1 MDGLADGYRSPA
13 PCLVFV
19 ILLELVLEVW
29 KSSDYISTMQR
40 LPLLLALVSFFGFS
54 LIEFLP
60 AQTSSP
66 PVTRS
71 RSQDRAI
78 APRNDRD
85 NYTIPKLE
93 YPNADVLS
101 ILRIYEEL
109 TGKKL
114 VYDKTVQG
122 QVNIVIS
129 TPVTKEEAIRI
140 IEINL
145 ILNGFSLVPAEGD
158 IVKVLGISK
167 NPRSAGVPIYN
178 SDEELPE
185 GDQVVSMLFK
195 LRYAAPDELAQLLSQ
210 YIAPQAWTSVVPL
223 VKSQSILITENTSVL
238 SGIRKII
245 RQVDVP
251 PADVTSEFI
260 ALHRA
265 DAEDV
270 IEKLRNIFTPE
281 ETPGRSRT
289 VPAPNRLAI
298 ASATPAAP
306 GQADRGAEG
315 SRGAMIEI
323 AATQPNEDSLI
334 VGKILL
340 TADVRTNRIHVVTRP
355 INMPFVR
362 DLIWQFDSEVS
373 FGQPTARP
381 LRYVSAGDILDMIV
395 QAISEK
401 GMEAEGEV
409 GATGSTASRQPEAN
423 QSLNTSL
430 GGTTGSSSGG
440 LNVSEGLS
448 TEPTDTTP
456 LAVTVGNSRIIAD
469 RRSNAIIVI
478 ANNDVKEKVFQ
489 LIDEIDVRAPQVL
502 LNTVIGELSLG
513 ENFELGVDYLYRSE
527 NSIVP
532 APQPSTTTN
541 GNGTVVTNPVSTALG
556 SAFAAISRNTTAPL
570 LDAAAVGSAAA
581 FGTPLGG
588 LTAYLAPIDE
598 LQIILRALQATNR
611 FRVTSRPTV
620 FTSNNKKAIIVS
632 GQEVAVPVSSVS
644 TFQTTPGVPTVQS
657 SIQFKSIA
665 LQLEVVPLINDRG
678 DVSLD
683 ILQKVDSI
691 SGESMIDGNRI
702 PTISTRYIR
711 TNVLVPDRG
720 VVYLGGLITLNV
732 QEGESGIPYLSRIP
746 LLGRLFRTETK
757 DETRSELI
765 VLLRPEV
772 TRGPQELAVLREKE
786 EEMMYIEPDL
796 DETLY
801 PKGERRVAP
810 GRSMLRPP
818 EMPSR

>member
-1 MDGLADGYRSPA
+1 
-13 PCLVFV
+13 
-19 ILLELVLEVW
+19 
-29 KSSDYISTMQR
+29 MQR
-40 LPLLLALVSFFGFS
+40 LPLYLALVFIIGIG
-54 LIEFLP
+54 LIDFLP

-66 PVTRS
+66 PVTRI
-71 RSQDRAI
+71 RSQDRVN
-78 APRNDRD
+78 APTSNRE
-85 NYTIPKLE
+85 NYIIPKLE

-114 VYDKTVQG
+114 VYDNTVQG

-129 TPVTKEEAIRI
+129 SPVTKEEAIKI

-195 LRYAAPDELAQLLSQ
+195 LQYAAADELAQLLGQ

-223 VKSQSILITENTSVL
+223 VKSQSLLITENTSVL
-238 SGIRKII
+238 AGIRKII

-251 PADVTSEFI
+251 PAEVTSEFI
-260 ALHRA
+260 PLQRA

-270 IEKLRNIFTPE
+270 IEKLGNIFNPE
-281 ETPGRSRT
+281 ESPGRSRT
-289 VPAPNRLAI
+289 VPAPDRVAAARASLAARRQ
-298 ASATPAAP
+298 AS
-306 GQADRGAEG
+306 QGAEG
-315 SRGAMIEI
+315 SQSTTLEI

-401 GMEAEGEV
+401 GIETEGAEG
-409 GATGSTASRQPEAN
+409 GATGAAAPRETGLN
-423 QSLNTSL
+423 QGLTTTI
-430 GGTTGSSSGG
+430 GGTTSGSGGG

-448 TEPTDTTP
+448 TQPTETTP

-478 ANNDVKEKVFQ
+478 GNNDVKEKVFR
-489 LIDEIDVRAPQVL
+489 LIEEIDIRAPQVL

-513 ENFELGVDYLYRSE
+513 EQFEFGIDYLYRSE

-532 APQPSTTTN
+532 VPETSTTTN
-541 GNGTVVTNPVSTALG
+541 GDGTVVTNPVATRLG
-556 SAFAAISRNTTAPL
+556 SAFAGIARTTTAPL
-570 LDAAAVGSAAA
+570 LDAAAIGSAAA

-598 LQIILRALQATNR
+598 LQIIVRALEATNR

-665 LQLEVVPLINDRG
+665 LQLEVVPLINDNG

-691 SGESMIDGNRI
+691 SGESIIDGNSI

-720 VVYLGGLITLNV
+720 VVYLGGLITSNV
-732 QEGESGIPYLSRIP
+732 REGQRGIPYLSKIP
-746 LLGRLFRTETK
+746 WLGRLFRTDTR

-772 TRGPQELAVLREKE
+772 TRGPQELAILREEE
-786 EEMMYIEPDL
+786 EEMLYIEPDL

-801 PKGERRVAP
+801 PEGKRRVAP
-810 GRSMLRPP
+810 GSGMLRQPS
-818 EMPSR
+818 MPSR